1 MADSHPFIN
10 IITSP
15 NNWRGFSSEIKGG
28 QQLFIQITNVL
39 LRGGENEAL
48 TSGKYIQLLF
58 DESVLYSNND
68 PES

>member
-1 MADSHPFIN
+1 MV
-10 IITSP
+10 
-15 NNWRGFSSEIKGG
+15 
-28 QQLFIQITNVL
+28 FIQITNVL